1 MDNRLMSTPSQYRLQ
16 YFLPLGTVQ
25 LQSGCAQVSAFFSAI
40 NTFESPVS

>member
-25 LQSGCAQVSAFFSAI
+25 LHADSG
-40 NTFESPVS
+40 EGER